1 MLFGCFDLI
10 KEKTSREKHPFF
22 HYFQSKNDLTFQ
34 YSFPGI
40 SYFSIISKKGIKKY
54 SDIFFSSEKKD
65 VFILFSGEI
74 YNQESLLRQLA
85 LSKNIPNPE
94 FIAKAFKEWG
104 PSFVKKLNG
113 DFAIA
118 IYLSQKSELLLF
130 RDHLGIQPL
139 AYVVDNEEFCFSSD
153 YLHLSRIFCSKEQ
166 LQESWLLKNFNIT
179 DLEKTPNQKVR
190 KVKPGH
196 FLRVANGQ
204 ISQEKYW
211 FPEKIKTD
219 FSIDQETVIQELKT
233 LLEDSV
239 RIRSD
244 QRYQAAAHLSGGLD
258 SGLIA
263 LLARKNYRDQN
274 LFFGYSYSPKVFP
287 IDNEKK
293 DERNLV
299 NKIAEAGR
307 IEPVFCNLTKPKVRQ
322 YLNELHLNYGAF
334 WEEDLLT
341 QAKKENIDVIF
352 SGWGG
357 DQFLSASSAG
367 IYSELFFSLKWR
379 VLKDHLRGL
388 SVKSILRVF
397 IYEIIFPWFG
407 WVNPGSK
414 KDQKERTR
422 YIKKDLKKGNRSEIY
437 KIYKYRSKKDF
448 YLNMIYGYSIAE
460 RCEDAYVQGF
470 RHGIEY
476 RYPLLDIRIIEYVMK
491 LPTQILMRKG
501 VSRIIMKDIWKEY
514 LPEIL
519 LLETSKLDFVLYSSY
534 FSMLRELA
542 PDLINEV
549 SLWKEN
555 PDLSFIDFELLEK
568 DIEKIYN
575 NNEESDNYL
584 ERSLYFFKMLHEF
597 TKTYRSLPPTAE

>member
-1 MLFGCFDLI
+1 MLFGCFHLN
-10 KEKTSREKHPFF
+10 KKKTSLENLPFF
-22 HYFQSKNDLTFQ
+22 NDFKSENLLTFQ
-34 YSFPGI
+34 YFIPGI
-40 SYFSIISKKGIKKY
+40 SFFSNLGKKGIKKNT
-54 SDIFFSSEKKD
+54 DVFFSSEKKD
-65 VFILFSGEI
+65 VLVLFSGQI
-74 YNQESLLRQLA
+74 YNQEDLYKELA
-85 LSKNIPNPE
+85 FPKKVPTPE
-94 FIAKAFKEWG
+94 FVAKAFKEWG

-118 IYLSQKSELLLF
+118 IFLSKVSELLLF

-139 AYVVDNEEFCFSSD
+139 SYVVHNEEFSFSSD
-153 YLHLSRIFCSKEQ
+153 YLHLSRIFCSKEK

-196 FLRVANGQ
+196 FLRVANGK

-219 FSIDQETVIQELKT
+219 FSIDQETAIQELKT

-274 LFFGYSYSPKVFP
+274 LFLGYSYSPKVFP

-307 IEPVFCNLTKPKVRQ
+307 IEPVFCNLTKPKVLQ
-322 YLNELHLNYGAF
+322 YLHELHLNYGAF
-334 WEEDLLT
+334 WEEDLLS
-341 QAKKENIDVIF
+341 QAQKENIDIIF

-357 DQFLSASSAG
+357 DQFLSASTAG

-379 VLKDHLRGL
+379 VFKDNLWGL

-397 IYEIIFPWFG
+397 IYEIIFPGFG

-422 YIKKDLKKGNRSEIY
+422 YIKKDSKKRNRLEIN
-437 KIYKYRSKKDF
+437 KIYKFRSRKDF

-491 LPTQILMRKG
+491 LPTQLLMRKG
-501 VSRIIMKDIWKEY
+501 VSRIIMKEIWKEY
-514 LPEIL
+514 LPEKF
-519 LLETSKLDFVLYSSY
+519 LLETSKLDFVHYSSY

-542 PDLINEV
+542 PDLIKEV
-549 SLWKEN
+549 SQWKEN
-555 PDLSFIDFELLEK
+555 PDLSFIDFQLLEK
-568 DIEKIYN
+568 DIEKIYKH
-575 NNEESDNYL
+575 NEESDNYL